1 MMGHRVMGD
10 IMLRFISG
18 IVLGVIIGLYLGSF
32 PAVTE
37 RLAEIG
43 QILSISALA
52 TLL

>member
-1 MMGHRVMGD
+1 M
-10 IMLRFISG
+10 RFIG
-18 IVLGVIIGLYLGSF
+18 GLALGLVAGLYLGSM